1 MKYKL
6 NMLEPGTKILKAAVL
21 LILVCGLSYLLKIK
35 ILMVITG
42 VLFLICILIV
52 FIGVVIELKQDDIL
66 FERHKNLENH
76 PNKVDGLYEC
86 QNCGARFKCRQSS
99 CPNCNKTLNYTDGE

>member
-21 LILVCGLSYLLKIK
+21 LILAFGLSYLLKIRVVM
-35 ILMVITG
+35 IITG
-42 VLFLICILIV
+42 VLFLICILVV

-66 FERHKNLENH
+66 FKRYKNLENY

-86 QNCGARFKCRQSS
+86 QHCGARFKCKLKS
-99 CPNCNKTLNYTDGE
+99 CPNCNKTLNYTE